1 MLITKESFIYYTT
14 KFKEA
19 YEEQQR
25 FNDALRPF
33 FERPICKYRDDLFDT
48 YESMLVAMSECE
60 EEDGIFSWW
69 LFESPK
75 DNKIITVRTPGF
87 GDEEVFDCSSAE
99 GLYEYLVYM
108 YHKEK

>member
-1 MLITKESFIYYTT
+1 MLITKDEFLHFANRL
-14 KFKEA
+14 KHC
-19 YEEQQR
+19 YEER
-25 FNDALRPF
+25 EAFHKALGPY
-33 FERPICKYRDDLFDT
+33 FERPIVCYGQRAIDGLEDL
-48 YESMLVAMSECE
+48 LVCVSECE

-75 DNKIITVRTPGF
+75 DNKIITVKIPGSN
-87 GDEEVFDCSSAE
+87 DEEVFDCSSAE